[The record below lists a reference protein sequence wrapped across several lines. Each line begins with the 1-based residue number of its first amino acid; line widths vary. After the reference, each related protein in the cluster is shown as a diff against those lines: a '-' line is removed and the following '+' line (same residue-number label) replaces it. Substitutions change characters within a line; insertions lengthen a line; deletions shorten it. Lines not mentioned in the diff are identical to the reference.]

1 MLSMD
6 QWKIT
11 KDRSRCERPGC
22 PLPSARSHY
31 VVLELPSCLRRDLC
45 DGCFRELE
53 DAREAPIFWKAF
65 RRKDG
70 AQSQVLDLVSLRFLF
85 DRLGEEE
92 GEQVAGLRY
101 FVALLL
107 LRKRVLK
114 MADPIDE
121 EQEKADLVV
130 ADPRLPEMEPVAL
143 FAPDMNLDSMEGLK
157 DELMAALA
165 EEKTPE
171 EKTPE

>member
-1 MLSMD
+1 M
-6 QWKIT
+6 
-11 KDRSRCERPGC
+11 
-22 PLPSARSHY
+22 
-31 VVLELPSCLRRDLC
+31 
-45 DGCFRELE
+45 
-53 DAREAPIFWKAF
+53 
-65 RRKDG
+65 
-70 AQSQVLDLVSLRFLF
+70 LDLVSLRFLF
-85 DRLGEEE
+85 DRLGEEQ

-101 FVALLL
+101 FVTLLL

-130 ADPRLPEMEPVAL
+130 TDPKIPEMKPVAL

-165 EEKTPE
+165 EEITPE
-171 EKTPE
+171 QETPQ